1 MLQTW
6 NLHNFRLNNWFCE
19 GLWGLSVNAVFYSFL
34 YITLVLV
41 VYLGI
46 KVLKL
51 KVFHSKTLSLLY
63 NIHMAIELSVK
74 DIGDWMLD
82 AVQQTQV
89 KSG

>member
-1 MLQTW
+1 MKAFGVYQLMQF
-6 NLHNFRLNNWFCE
+6 L
-19 GLWGLSVNAVFYSFL
+19 YSFL

-51 KVFHSKTLSLLY
+51 KVFHNKTLSLLY
-63 NIHMAIELSVK
+63 NIHMAVELSVK

>member
-1 MLQTW
+1 MKAFGVYQLMQ
-6 NLHNFRLNNWFCE
+6 F
-19 GLWGLSVNAVFYSFL
+19 FYSFL

-63 NIHMAIELSVK
+63 NIYMAVELSVK

-82 AVQQTQV
+82 VVQQTQV